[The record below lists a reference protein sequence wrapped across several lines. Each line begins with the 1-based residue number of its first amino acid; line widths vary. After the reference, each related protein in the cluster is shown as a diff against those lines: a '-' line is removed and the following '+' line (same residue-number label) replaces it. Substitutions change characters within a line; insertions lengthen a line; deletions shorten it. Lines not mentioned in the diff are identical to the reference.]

1 MSFAVY
7 IVILS
12 IIVALIFA
20 KSSQT
25 STGLRVVL
33 VILLFHG
40 YLTTHSTIKEIS
52 GYPTAQELPQEFEV
66 VWARVVEENGG
77 KFIELWIL
85 SETPVIGKI
94 MARFSLAHNWGDIS
108 RVYRIPYSEENHQ
121 AVLDMQGKVRKGVKV
136 GVVMDPNMDGE
147 IDLREA
153 EQRYSIEAEARR
165 IRK

>member
-12 IIVALIFA
+12 IIVAMIFA

-25 STGLRVVL
+25 STGVRVLL
-33 VILLFHG
+33 VMLLCHG
-40 YLTTHSTIKEIS
+40 YLTTWSTMKEIS
-52 GYPTAQELPQEFEV
+52 GYPTAQSLPHEFEV
-66 VWARVVEENGG
+66 LWARVVETPDK
-77 KFIELWIL
+77 KFIELWI
-85 SETPVIGKI
+85 SYDTPAAGKI
-94 MARFSLAHNWGDIS
+94 MARFSLAHDWRDIS

-121 AVLDMQGKVRKGVKV
+121 TVLEMQGKVRKGIKV
-136 GVVMDPNMDGE
+136 GVVMDPNMNGE

-153 EQRYSIEAEARR
+153 EQRYSIEAEGRR